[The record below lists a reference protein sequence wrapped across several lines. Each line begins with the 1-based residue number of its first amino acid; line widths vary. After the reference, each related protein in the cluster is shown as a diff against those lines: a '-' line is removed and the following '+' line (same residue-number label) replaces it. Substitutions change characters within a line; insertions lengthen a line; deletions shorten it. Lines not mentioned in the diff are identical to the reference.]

1 MARRTEAL
9 KLWHVQQLKENLKN
23 DFFLLD
29 GRMIDDRQEGYIE
42 GSHHIYTGEV
52 PVRISEIP
60 RDQSVV
66 VYCDSGFKSTLI
78 CSYLRG
84 EGFTDLTS
92 VLGSMTASETGRLPG
107 SNGLNW

>member
-1 MARRTEAL
+1 
-9 KLWHVQQLKENLKN
+9 
-23 DFFLLD
+23 
-29 GRMIDDRQEGYIE
+29 MIDDRQEGYIE

-60 RDQSVV
+60 RDHPVV

-78 CSYLRG
+78 CSYLKG

-92 VLGSMTASETGRLPG
+92 VLGSMTAWKQAGYPVVKD
-107 SNGLNW
+107 